1 MAAST
6 SPSSP
11 DGSPPEAT
19 RALPRPQTKELE
31 RFRRSRRHPR
41 PTQFD
46 YLHHRE
52 LLNDL
57 TVALDA
63 VPGPVKD
70 VLDIFC
76 GTRPYEDLLPDG
88 ARVVGLDVE
97 DPWGVV
103 DVVSDE
109 FLPFEEE
116 SFDLAICMEAFFYVP
131 DPQHGVSEIRRV
143 LRPGGTVLIA
153 VPLLWHYD
161 RTILEHRFTG
171 PELEALF
178 EDWEDVRV
186 VENGGRGVSWALLTG
201 HLFYLREKMLSHRVR
216 RVFSP
221 FFKAIYLGVNAIGA
235 LIESRE
241 RRRLRHADPHFT
253 LPPNLMLTARK
264 PGG

>member
-1 MAAST
+1 M
-6 SPSSP
+6 SPSFP

-19 RALPRPQTKELE
+19 RALPRPKTKELE

-63 VPGPVKD
+63 VPGHVKD

-109 FLPFEEE
+109 FLPFEDE

-201 HLFYLREKMLSHRVR
+201 HLFYLREKMLSHRAR

-241 RRRLRHADPHFT
+241 RRRLRRADPHFT